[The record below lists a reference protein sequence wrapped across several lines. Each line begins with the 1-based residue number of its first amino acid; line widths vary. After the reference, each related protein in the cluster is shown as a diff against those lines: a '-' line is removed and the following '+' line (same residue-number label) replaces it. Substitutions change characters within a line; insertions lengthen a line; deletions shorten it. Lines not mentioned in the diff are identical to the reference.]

1 MAITKVTSALTDLDG
16 GITIDNITIDGT
28 EIDLSSGDLTIDVAG
43 DIVLDAAGQQIFF
56 SSAGTAVGQ
65 IDMGGTDLEIKS
77 LVSNADLFIRGNDD
91 GSEITALT
99 FDMSDAGK
107 ATFNSD
113 IVFGGTGTI
122 TSATNSLK
130 ALNTGDNGF
139 LIRSAVSSAANPSY
153 SNVDDTNTGMFLPG
167 SDVIGFTTGGSE
179 RMRIDSSGRVSIG
192 TTTTDRELKV
202 QKAGDSAVIAIV
214 SGTSNLAGIVM
225 GDTDDDDIGHIL
237 YNNSSNSM
245 SFRTNTSDRMKIPS
259 TGHLVLE
266 EGNGIFA
273 DTGRVGDVQ
282 ITGSFTNVLNFNSIG
297 GSTAGTGFYLVT
309 AVRTGASV
317 GTHIVLL
324 VGVSDSS
331 TAIIYATLASATMA
345 AEFSN
350 DTLRLR
356 ETGGSTINVHVTAV
370 PIGITGND

>member
-1 MAITKVTSALTDLDG
+1 
-16 GITIDNITIDGT
+16 
-28 EIDLSSGDLTIDVAG
+28 
-43 DIVLDAAGQQIFF
+43 
-56 SSAGTAVGQ
+56 
-65 IDMGGTDLEIKS
+65 
-77 LVSNADLFIRGNDD
+77 
-91 GSEITALT
+91 
-99 FDMSDAGK
+99 MSDAGT
-107 ATFNSD
+107 ATFNSN
-113 IVFGGTGTI
+113 VNVGGIGHVSLSGAASEVSVGVSGDTDNSGGGVSFAHN
-122 TSATNSLK
+122 TSTLNSYVLGQKQSMTVGSAISTPLIFVTN
-130 ALNTGDNGF
+130 NT
-139 LIRSAVSSAANPSY
+139 
-153 SNVDDTNTGMFLPG
+153 
-167 SDVIGFTTGGSE
+167 E

-266 EGNGIFA
+266 EGNGIHA
-273 DTGRVGDVQ
+273 DSGRTGDVQ

-324 VGVSDSS
+324 VGVS
-331 TAIIYATLASATMA
+331 TASAAFIYATLASATMA